1 MIEKYLEIFRKK
13 GPAALA
19 RLSNEEQTAVA
30 TWARKVVDQYIS
42 TLTELSAKIKDIDTL
57 PFPKETIKIAIKT
70 LMPAYALTD
79 SEDMLDLLKDRYI
92 RLSSFQEIKQEE
104 KKPGDT
110 DAGDPNQTLHDSET
124 EFASTHQKYIQLAL
138 SEEKILL
145 EDITAFMSS
154 LD

>member
-1 MIEKYLEIFRKK
+1 MIENYLNTFRKK
-13 GPAALA
+13 GPSALA
-19 RLSNEEQTAVA
+19 DLSNEEQTAVA
-30 TWARKVVDQYIS
+30 TWARKVVDQYIA
-42 TLTELSAKIKDIDTL
+42 TLIEHSAKIKDIDTL

-79 SEDMLDLLKDRYI
+79 SEDMLNLLKDRYV

-104 KKPGDT
+104 IKAGDT
-110 DAGDPNQTLHDSET
+110 DAGDPNQTLPDSGT
-124 EFASTHQKYIQLAL
+124 AFASTHQKCMQLAL

-145 EDITAFMSS
+145 EDITAFIGS

>member
-1 MIEKYLEIFRKK
+1 MIEKYLKRFRKK

-19 RLSNEEQTAVA
+19 GLSNEEQTAVA

-42 TLTELSAKIKDIDTL
+42 ALTELSAKIKDIDTL

-79 SEDMLDLLKDRYI
+79 SEDMLNLLKDRYV
-92 RLSSFQEIKQEE
+92 RLSSFQEIRQKEIKTGGTE
-104 KKPGDT
+104 N
-110 DAGDPNQTLHDSET
+110 GDPNQTLPDSDT
-124 EFASTHQKYIQLAL
+124 ASASTHQKYMQLAL

-145 EDITAFMSS
+145 EDITAFMGS